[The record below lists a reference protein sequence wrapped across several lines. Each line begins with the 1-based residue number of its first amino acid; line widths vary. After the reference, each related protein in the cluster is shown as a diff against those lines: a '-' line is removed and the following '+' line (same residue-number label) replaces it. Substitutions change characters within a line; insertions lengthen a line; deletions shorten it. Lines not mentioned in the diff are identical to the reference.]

1 MGKLLFEQTSY
12 HKKIDYEL
20 TKPEQGAVVTEL
32 FDNLFEAC
40 GFQIMVMVDGEV
52 VEDGT
57 ATQWA
62 GQLKR
67 TYTDEVIVLETGRI
81 FRWSELSKNKGDN
94 PEMEELKETDLW
106 KEVILENELD
116 RIAEPD
122 PLRIAKDFLTWL
134 DVLIIEVG
142 APTY

>member
-20 TKPEQGAVVTEL
+20 TRPEQGAVVTEL

-40 GFQIMVMVDGEV
+40 GFPIMVMVDGEV

-57 ATQWA
+57 AAQWA
-62 GQLKR
+62 GQMKR
-67 TYTDEVIVLETGRI
+67 TYTDAVIVLETGRI

-106 KEVILENELD
+106 KEVILENELGAD
-116 RIAEPD
+116 ID

>member
-20 TKPEQGAVVTEL
+20 TKPEQGAV
-32 FDNLFEAC
+32 A
-40 GFQIMVMVDGEV
+40 
-52 VEDGT
+52 
-57 ATQWA
+57 
-62 GQLKR
+62 
-67 TYTDEVIVLETGRI
+67 
-81 FRWSELSKNKGDN
+81 
-94 PEMEELKETDLW
+94 
-106 KEVILENELD
+106 
-116 RIAEPD
+116 D

>member
-40 GFQIMVMVDGEV
+40 GFPIMVMVDGEV
-52 VEDGT
+52 VEDGS

-67 TYTDEVIVLETGRI
+67 TYTDAVIVLETGRI

-106 KEVILENELD
+106 KEVILENELG
-116 RIAEPD
+116 AAVD

>member
-12 HKKIDYEL
+12 HKKINYEL
-20 TKPEQGAVVTEL
+20 TTPEQGAVVTGL

-40 GFQIMVMVDGEV
+40 GLPIMVIVDGEV

-57 ATQWA
+57 ATQWV
-62 GQLKR
+62 GQMKR
-67 TYTDEVIVLETGRI
+67 TYTDEVIVLPSGRI
-81 FRWSELSKNKGDN
+81 FRWSELSRDNGDN
-94 PEMEELKETDLW
+94 PEMEELRETALW
-106 KEVILENELD
+106 KEVILENELG
-116 RIAEPD
+116 AVAD

>member
-1 MGKLLFEQTSY
+1 MGKVLFEQISY

-20 TKPEQGAVVTEL
+20 TKPEQGTVVTEL

-40 GFQIMVMVDGEV
+40 GFPIMVMVDGDV

-67 TYTDEVIVLETGRI
+67 VYTDEVIVLETGRI
-81 FRWSELSKNKGDN
+81 FRWSELSRDNGDN
-94 PEMEELKETDLW
+94 PEMEELRETDLW
-106 KEVILENELD
+106 KEVILKNELG
-116 RIAEPD
+116 AVVD

>member
-1 MGKLLFEQTSY
+1 MGKLLFEQKSY

-40 GFQIMVMVDGEV
+40 GFPIMVMVDGEV

-57 ATQWA
+57 AAQWA
-62 GQLKR
+62 GQMKR

-81 FRWSELSKNKGDN
+81 FRWSELSRDNGDN
-94 PEMEELKETDLW
+94 PEMEELRETDLW
-106 KEVILENELD
+106 KEVILENELG
-116 RIAEPD
+116 AAVD

>member
-40 GFQIMVMVDGEV
+40 GLPIMVMVDGEV
-52 VEDGT
+52 VEDGS

-67 TYTDEVIVLETGRI
+67 TLIDEVIALPDGRI
-81 FRWSELSKNKGDN
+81 FRWSELSKDNGDN
-94 PEMEELKETDLW
+94 PEMEELRETDLW
-106 KEVILENELD
+106 KEAILENELG
-116 RIAEPD
+116 AHTD
-122 PLRIAKDFLTWL
+122 PLRIAGDFLTWL

>member
-1 MGKLLFEQTSY
+1 MGKLLFEQKSY

-40 GFQIMVMVDGEV
+40 GLPIMVMVDGEV
-52 VEDGT
+52 VEDGS
-57 ATQWA
+57 ATQWL
-62 GQLKR
+62 GQMKR
-67 TYTDEVIVLETGRI
+67 TFIDEVIVLPDGRI
-81 FRWSELSKNKGDN
+81 FRWSELSRDNGDN
-94 PEMEELKETDLW
+94 PEMEELRETDLW
-106 KEVILENELD
+106 KEVILENELG
-116 RIAEPD
+116 AAVD
-122 PLRIAKDFLTWL
+122 PLRIAGDFLTWL

>member
-1 MGKLLFEQTSY
+1 MGKLLFEQKSY

-40 GFQIMVMVDGEV
+40 GLPIMVMVDGEV
-52 VEDGT
+52 VEDGS
-57 ATQWA
+57 AAQWL
-62 GQLKR
+62 GQMKR
-67 TYTDEVIVLETGRI
+67 THIDEVIALPDGRI
-81 FRWSELSKNKGDN
+81 FRWSELSKDNGDN
-94 PEMEELKETDLW
+94 PEMEELRETDLW
-106 KEVILENELD
+106 KEVILENELG
-116 RIAEPD
+116 ANTD
-122 PLRIAKDFLTWL
+122 PLRIAGDFLTWL

>member
-40 GFQIMVMVDGEV
+40 GLPIMVMVDGEV
-52 VEDGT
+52 VEDGS

-67 TYTDEVIVLETGRI
+67 TLID
-81 FRWSELSKNKGDN
+81 ELS
-94 PEMEELKETDLW
+94 
-106 KEVILENELD
+106 
-116 RIAEPD
+116 
-122 PLRIAKDFLTWL
+122 
-134 DVLIIEVG
+134 LIHI
-142 APTY
+142 

>member
-1 MGKLLFEQTSY
+1 MGKLLFEQKSY

-40 GFQIMVMVDGEV
+40 GFPIMVMVDGEV

-62 GQLKR
+62 GQMKR

-81 FRWSELSKNKGDN
+81 FRWSELIKNKGDN
-94 PEMEELKETDLW
+94 PEMEELRETDLW
-106 KEVILENELD
+106 KEVVTENELG
-116 RIAEPD
+116 AAVD
-122 PLRIAKDFLTWL
+122 PLRLAKDFLTWL

-142 APTY
+142 APEY